1 MFASSSVWRT
11 RRARQLP
18 LFLIALFSLLFCVRS
33 SHAGALYSGALVPTG
48 INPDAMAAGDFNADG
63 VSDFAV
69 VNYADHTVSI
79 FLANTLG
86 GVGDGT
92 FTEVSNFE
100 VGEEPWDIA
109 AGDLNGDGASDLA
122 VTEAAA
128 GRVSIW
134 LANTPGG
141 TPDGTFS
148 AGPAPGVWQYPVSV
162 LFKDLNG
169 DGNDDIAAANYWSD
183 NVSVFYGD
191 GAGGFSGNEVL
202 EAGSRP
208 IDLVTGDF
216 NKDGLVDLVAV
227 NFLSDNATL
236 YLGQAGGGFSLFG
249 NLNAGARPVAAASGA
264 LVDGIDDLA
273 FANYYLDQISLL
285 ETTASAQSQG
295 TLFGFQ
301 TQITAKGS
309 PRSLAFANLTP
320 DTNLDLVYALEANDQ
335 VGVSVGNNV
344 GTYENQTLYFG
355 GYRPM
360 QVVPMQVDGD
370 GYLDIAVT
378 SHWSHGIIILNGLG
392 TGGAAAGRFS
402 PLRYATGPK
411 PTRTLLADLNGDT
424 YLDLITLDVLSS
436 AVNVRKGQAGPVWFN
451 DNSYTGSTGVTPEA
465 IALGHFTNNQL
476 PAVVA
481 VNSATSFLSVFG
493 PDPASNSL
501 ISTPIRIPVQ
511 KSPRDVLVADFDRNN
526 VDDIITFSS
535 ATGRLDLVRG
545 TLSSTITPQSFKKS
559 ISIAIDQSDANG
571 ESDARYTSTSPS
583 AEGGRAVA
591 LGDANNDG
599 FSDVL
604 VGFPGEN
611 TVRLYYGSAVL
622 DTIPDLT
629 FVGPQ
634 SGERFGASVAFG
646 DIDDDGFD
654 DIIIGAPSNDTG
666 ATDAGMVYLYRG
678 NEDATVDLSV
688 SGTQEGEALGSSL
701 ASGMDFSGD
710 GIVDWAT
717 GSPGYDGIGPDA
729 GRVYVF
735 YGGGL
740 DNSADL
746 TLEGAAPGDHFG
758 TSVASARDFNADGT
772 ADLVVGAPKHSESL
786 TEAGRIYVFPG
797 GSSANLPFLTADG
810 PAAKSDFGAS
820 VAGIG
825 DYNGDGIDDVA
836 AGAPLYDSPGGQNL
850 GAVLYFYGGT
860 SAPGAANLQINGT
873 RTNEY
878 FGSSVAPAGHP
889 QEGDEQDML
898 VGAPGYVSEVTGSP
912 ERNEYG
918 RVYLFGAG
926 STNISG
932 AVVIA
937 SGKVPSANFGAAVA
951 GDGDLNKDGY
961 SDWLVGAPND
971 PSLASGAGRAFAF
984 KGGRGGIPGL
994 GAIAS
999 GDFNADGEA
1008 DLVAINQDTGDINIL
1023 MNDPNYIFVNTDRPV
1038 STVIPVDGKP
1048 IAVSCGDVNGDTFD
1062 DFAIVRA
1069 NQEDVVLY
1077 LGNGDG
1083 TFQEGATYP
1092 AGRRVTGYPLLPTRV
1107 YLADVTNDDKLDLLT
1122 VISAWGG
1129 VSIRIGNGDGSFG
1142 PASTYVG
1149 AELASDIALGDVTRD
1164 GKLDLAMT
1172 DQTNARVSVFFLRD
1186 ASIAKQQAT
1195 DAPTIPGNIAP
1206 LLAQNYPNP
1215 FNPKTLIRYDLPV
1228 GGQVK
1233 LSVYDLRGRKVAT
1246 LVNAKLPAGAQQVS
1260 WSGHDDRGGEV
1271 AAGVYLYRLV
1281 VDGAVAGQRKMV
1293 LVK

>member
-1 MFASSSVWRT
+1 MFASSSEWST
-11 RRARQLP
+11 RRLRQLP
-18 LFLIALFSLLFCVRS
+18 LLLIALFSLFVCVS
-33 SHAGALYSGALVPTG
+33 PLYAGALYSGALVPTG

-86 GVGDGT
+86 GAGDGT
-92 FTEVSNFE
+92 FTEVSSFE

-109 AGDLNGDGASDLA
+109 AGDLNGDGATDLA

-134 LANTPGG
+134 FAATPGG
-141 TPDGTFS
+141 VPDGTFF

-162 LFKDLNG
+162 LFEDLNG

-191 GAGGFSGNEVL
+191 GNGGFLGNEVL
-202 EAGSRP
+202 EAGTRP

-216 NKDGLVDLVAV
+216 NNDSLVDLVAV
-227 NFLSDNATL
+227 NFLSDDATL

-249 NLNAGARPVAAASGA
+249 NLDAGSRPVAAAAGA

-285 ETTASAQSQG
+285 ETTASAQTQG

-301 TQITAKGS
+301 THVTAKGS
-309 PRSLAFANLTP
+309 PRSVAFANLTP
-320 DTNLDLVYALEANDQ
+320 DANLDLVYALEANDE

-344 GTYENQTLYFG
+344 GTYDNQTLYFG
-355 GYRPM
+355 GFRPM

-370 GYLDIAVT
+370 GFGDIAVV
-378 SHWSHGIIILNGLG
+378 SHWSHGVMILNGLG
-392 TGGAAAGRFS
+392 TAGAAAGRFS
-402 PLRYATGPK
+402 PLRYATGPQ
-411 PTRTLLADLNGDT
+411 PIRTLLADLNGDS

-436 AVNVRKGQAGPVWFN
+436 AVNVRKGQAGPIWFN
-451 DNSYTGSTGVTPEA
+451 ESSYTALAGVTPESMT
-465 IALGHFTNNQL
+465 LGHFTTNQL
-476 PAVVA
+476 PAIVA
-481 VNSATSFLSVFG
+481 VNSATSFLSIFG
-493 PDPASNSL
+493 PDPSSDSL
-501 ISTPIRIPVQ
+501 LGSTTRIQVQ
-511 KSPRDVLVADFDRNN
+511 SRPRDVVAADFDRDG

-535 ATGRLDLVRG
+535 ATGRLDLIRG
-545 TLSSTITPQSFKKS
+545 IMSSTITPQSFKKS
-559 ISIAIDQSDANG
+559 ISIAIDQSDVNG
-571 ESDARYTSTSPS
+571 ESDARYTSTSAS
-583 AEGGRAVA
+583 AEGGRSVA

-634 SGERFGASVAFG
+634 SGERFGESVAFG

-654 DIIIGAPSNDTG
+654 DILVGAPGNDTG
-666 ATDAGMVYLYRG
+666 APDGGMVYIYRG
-678 NEDATVDLSV
+678 NEDNTADLMVPGS
-688 SGTQEGEALGSSL
+688 QDGEALGSCL
-701 ASGMDFSGD
+701 ASGADFSGD
-710 GIVDWAT
+710 GIEDWAT
-717 GSPGYDGIGPDA
+717 GSPGYDGIGADT
-729 GRVYVF
+729 GRVSVF

-740 DNSADL
+740 DATADL
-746 TLEGAAPGDHFG
+746 TLDGATPGDHFG
-758 TSVASARDFNADGT
+758 SSVASAGDFNADGT
-772 ADLVVGAPKHSESL
+772 ADLIVGAPKHGETL

-797 GSSANLPFLTADG
+797 GSSENIPFLTADG

-825 DYNGDGIDDVA
+825 DYNGDGIDDIA
-836 AGAPLYDSPGGQNL
+836 AGAPLYDSAAGQNL
-850 GAVLYFYGGT
+850 GTVLFFYGGA
-860 SAPGAANLQINGT
+860 SANETANVQINGT

-878 FGSSVAPAGHP
+878 FGTSVAPAGDP
-889 QEGDEQDML
+889 KANGNSDML
-898 VGAPGYVSEVTGSP
+898 VGAPGFVSEITGSP

-918 RVYLFGAG
+918 RVYVFAAGA
-926 STNISG
+926 TNING
-932 AVVIA
+932 AIVIA
-937 SGKVPSANFGAAVA
+937 SGKVPDASFGAAVA
-951 GDGDLNKDGY
+951 GDGDLNDDGY
-961 SDWLVGAPND
+961 SDWLVGAPD
-971 PSLASGAGRAFAF
+971 DSTLAAGAGRTFAY
-984 KGGRGGIPGL
+984 KGGRGGVPGL
-994 GAIAS
+994 GAIAT
-999 GDFNADGEA
+999 GDFNGDGET
-1008 DLVAINQDTGDINIL
+1008 DLVAINQDTGDVSIL
-1023 MNDPNYIFVNTDRPV
+1023 MNDPDYSFVNTDRPV

-1048 IAVSCGDVNGDTFD
+1048 IAVTCGDVNGDTFD

-1069 NQEDVVLY
+1069 SQEDVVLY

-1083 TFQEGATYP
+1083 TFQEGAAYP
-1092 AGRRVTGYPLLPTRV
+1092 AGRRITGYPLLPTRV
-1107 YLADVTNDDKLDLLT
+1107 YLEDVTNDDKLDMLT

-1129 VSIRIGNGDGSFG
+1129 VSIRKGNGDGTFG
-1142 PASTYVG
+1142 ASSVYLG
-1149 AELASDIALGDVTRD
+1149 AELASDVAVGDVTRD

-1172 DQTNARVSVFFLRD
+1172 DKTNARVNIFFLRD
-1186 ASIAKQQAT
+1186 ASIAKLQPT
-1195 DAPTIPGNIAP
+1195 DAPTIPSNIAP

-1233 LSVYDLRGRKVAT
+1233 LSVYDLKGRRVAT
-1246 LVNAKLPAGAQQVS
+1246 LVNAKLPPGSQQVT
-1260 WSGHDDRGGEV
+1260 WNGRDDRGGEV

-1281 VDGAVAGQRKMV
+1281 VNGATAGQRKMV